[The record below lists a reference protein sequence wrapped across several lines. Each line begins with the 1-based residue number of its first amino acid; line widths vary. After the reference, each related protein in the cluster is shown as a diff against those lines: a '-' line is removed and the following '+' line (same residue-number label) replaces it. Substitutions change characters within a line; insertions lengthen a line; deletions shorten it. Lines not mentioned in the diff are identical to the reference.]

1 MALGLTQPLTEMIIR
16 DISWGQRRP
25 VRRADNLTTFMCRLS
40 LNLGASAFWQP
51 LGLSRPVW
59 VCFTLAS
66 QYKYTHYCCV
76 ATGLEI
82 NISTKL
88 KYARMKP

>member
-1 MALGLTQPLTEMIIR
+1 MSNSTEIR
-16 DISWGQRRP
+16 LEGS
-25 VRRADNLTTFMCRLS
+25 RADNADGQTDGYEANRLFS
-40 LNLGASAFWQP
+40 RIRNGYKKLPELNIFI
-51 LGLSRPVW
+51 SRVSPIK
-59 VCFTLAS
+59 FDNGS